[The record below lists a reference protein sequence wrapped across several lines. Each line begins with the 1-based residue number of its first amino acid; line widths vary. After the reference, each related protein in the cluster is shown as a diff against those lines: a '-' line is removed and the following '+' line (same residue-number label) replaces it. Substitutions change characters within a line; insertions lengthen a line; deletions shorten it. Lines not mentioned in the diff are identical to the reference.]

1 MNEEYSLEQYFHDL
15 QPMNARLATELAL
28 DQMVRIN
35 QLLGLYELDG
45 KPNPL
50 IKSLPVEDNII
61 LGYN

>member
-15 QPMNARLATELAL
+15 QPMNVRLARELAL
-28 DQMVRIN
+28 DEMVRIN

-50 IKSLPVEDNII
+50 IKSPPIEDNII

>member
-15 QPMNARLATELAL
+15 QPMNLRLVREHAL
-28 DQMVRIN
+28 DEMVRIN

-50 IKSLPVEDNII
+50 IKSSPIEDNII